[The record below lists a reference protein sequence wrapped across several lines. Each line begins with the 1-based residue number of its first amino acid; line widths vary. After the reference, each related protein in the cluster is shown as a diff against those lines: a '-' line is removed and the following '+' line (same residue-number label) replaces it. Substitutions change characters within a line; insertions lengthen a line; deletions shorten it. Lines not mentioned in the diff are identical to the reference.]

1 MKKIVLILS
10 ILFSALCAEAA
21 GRDSLSVAERRGP
34 DRLFMPKG
42 DFSFGAQFFYADLS
56 STDSEFLMLLQHFDA
71 DGSMMTLAPYLD
83 YTYKDNRSVGL
94 RAKYSSAQGGVSNAD
109 FSMLSDDL
117 AVSLNDVCGDSRT
130 VQTEVFHRAYAALDK
145 KGRIGVFTDVSLGYS
160 HTRTSFSY
168 NEESL
173 DSYSVADKV
182 KVAVHPGLM
191 IFVTNSISTHVSIG
205 IGGATYNHIDY
216 YKGGEIVGT
225 RDFSKVRFMLD
236 VLDISFGLSFH
247 I

>member
-1 MKKIVLILS
+1 MKKFALIVSVLI
-10 ILFSALCAEAA
+10 SALGLEAA
-21 GRDSLSVAERRGP
+21 ERDSLSVSEKRGP

-42 DFSFGAQFFYADLS
+42 DFSAGVQFFYADLT
-56 STDSEFLMLLQHFDA
+56 STDSEYLMLIQHLDA
-71 DGSMMTLAPYLD
+71 DGSMLTLASYCD
-83 YTYKDNRSVGL
+83 YTYKDNRSLGL

-117 AVSLNDVCGDSRT
+117 ALSLSDIRADSRT
-130 VQTEVFHRAYAALDK
+130 IQAEVFHRAYAALDRK
-145 KGRIGVFTDVSLGYS
+145 SRIGVFTEVSLGYS
-160 HTRTSFSY
+160 RTRTSFSY

-173 DSYSVADKV
+173 DSYSTADKLRL
-182 KVAVHPGLM
+182 AVHPGLM
-191 IFVTNSISTHVSIG
+191 IFVTNSVSTHVSIG

-216 YKGGEIVGT
+216 YKDGEVVGT

>member
-1 MKKIVLILS
+1 MLILFLLIPVLS
-10 ILFSALCAEAA
+10 VEAA
-21 GRDSLSVAERRGP
+21 ERDSLSVAEKRGP

-42 DFSFGAQFFYADLS
+42 DFSFGAQFFYADLYS
-56 STDSEFLMLLQHFDA
+56 SDSEYLMLLQHFDA
-71 DGSMMTLAPYLD
+71 SGTMMTLSPYLD
-83 YTYKDNRSVGL
+83 YTYRNNRSVGL
-94 RAKYSSAQGGVSNAD
+94 RAKYSSAKGGVSNAD

-117 AVSLNDVCGDSRT
+117 AVSLEDIQADSRT
-130 VQTEVFHRAYAALDK
+130 VQAEIYHRAYAPLDK
-145 KGRIGVFTDVSLGYS
+145 RGRIGVFTDVSVGYS
-160 HTRTSFSY
+160 YTRTSFTY

-173 DSYSVADKV
+173 DSYSAANRL

-191 IFVTNSISTHVSIG
+191 IFVANGVSTHVSIG

-216 YKGGEIVGT
+216 YKNGEVVGT

-236 VLDISFGLSFH
+236 ILDISFGLSFH